1 MPVISLPYG
10 KKHIEANIPDSRFNG
25 CLVSKMTEYVPEK
38 SETDLVRDALA
49 HPIGT
54 PKLSD
59 MAIGKKNIVIISS
72 DHTRPV
78 PSKVI
83 MPLLLEEIRK
93 GNPDAN
99 ITILIS
105 TGLHRATTMDELA
118 DKFGPEIAGKEHIVV
133 HDCDD
138 TANLVDLGKLPSGGE
153 LIINK
158 IAYEADLLV
167 GEGFIEPHF
176 FAGFSGGRKSILPGI
191 ASRVTVCYNHN
202 AEFIDNP
209 YARTGVIDGNPIHED
224 MLYAARA
231 AHLAFICNVVV
242 SAEHK
247 VLYAV
252 AGDCDRAHVDG
263 RNFLLKYCKVNK
275 IPADIVISTNGG
287 YPLDQNIYQAVKGMT
302 AAEATVNE
310 GGVIIMVASSTDGH
324 SAPAFYKTFK
334 DEPSDEK
341 LMEQFRATPKEETI
355 PDQWQSQIFVRLM
368 ERARVV
374 YVSEAPDEMVRDLH
388 MTPAHSVD
396 EAIKIADDILAEKGI
411 KDAKI
416 TVIPDGVAVIVL

>member
-1 MPVISLPYG
+1 MKTIKLPFG
-10 KKHIEANIPDSRFNG
+10 KGTLDANIPDERFNG

-38 SETDLVRDALA
+38 GQTELVKEALE

-54 PKLSD
+54 PKLSE
-59 MAIGKKNIVIISS
+59 MAIGKKNVVIISS

-83 MPLLLEEIRK
+83 MPLLLAEVRK
-93 GNPDAN
+93 GNPDAD

-105 TGLHRATTMDELA
+105 TGLHRSTTVEELR
-118 DKFGPEIAGKEHIVV
+118 DKFGDEIVDNEKIVI

-138 TANLVDLGKLPSGGE
+138 KDNLVDLGKLPSGGE

-167 GEGFIEPHF
+167 GEGFIEPNF

-202 AEFIDNP
+202 AEFIDSP
-209 YARTGVIDGNPIHED
+209 FARTGVIEGNPIHED

-242 SAEHK
+242 SAAHE

-252 AGDCDRAHVDG
+252 AGDCDRAHIAG
-263 RNFLLKYCKVNK
+263 RNFLLQYCKVDK

-310 GGVIIMVASSTDGH
+310 GGVIIMVAKSNDGH
-324 SAPAFYKTFK
+324 SAPVFYETFK
-334 DEPSDEK
+334 NEPSNEK
-341 LMEQFRATPKEETI
+341 LMAQFRATPKEETI
-355 PDQWQSQIFVRLM
+355 PDQWQSQIFVRLL
-368 ERARVV
+368 ERATVV
-374 YVSEAPDEMVRDLH
+374 YVSEAPDEMVENLH
-388 MTPAHSVD
+388 MVPAHSVE
-396 EAIKIADDILAEKGI
+396 EAIAKADEILAKKGI
-411 KDAKI
+411 ENAKI
-416 TVIPDGVAVIVL
+416 TVIPDGVSVIVL